1 GDDRSPMRLGRL
13 LLVLLALSSCST
25 RPQHRNVILVSVD
38 TLRADHLSCYGS
50 GKVETPNFDR
60 IAREG
65 VLFERVSTVAPSTL
79 PAHASMLTGLGPLG
93 HGVHDNV
100 GFHLR
105 EDVPTLASVLKGA
118 GYRTGGFV
126 GSFALSGRFGIGR
139 GFDLY
144 SEGAPKTG
152 GRWIPERRGEEVLG
166 EALAW
171 MELESDRPFFAF
183 IHFYDPHRP
192 YQPPAAFLPPDARPE
207 DESARY
213 AGEIRYVDSLVGK
226 LLAWLDARG
235 LSEDTILVVTADH
248 GESLGEHGEDTHGF
262 FLYEST
268 LRVPLLLRAKPLPA
282 GKRVEHLVRLIDI
295 APTIWEL
302 SGTAPPPGVEGVS
315 LASAGGELPPL
326 DLDAYSE
333 TFVPRL
339 NYGWSELQGWR
350 RGNFKLIQAPR
361 SELYDVDADPG
372 ETRNLI
378 DERPEV
384 ADALRN
390 GLDEAK
396 RGKAVEPG
404 PVDERT
410 LSSLRA
416 LGYLGGSPQA
426 HAAGERTDP
435 KDRIETYNAI
445 LALSVVQSPTPE
457 DLARIESVL
466 EREPRNPRANSIH
479 GSFLLALGRPKEAKK
494 AYERLLEIEPESF
507 DGHYGLGRTFLSL
520 EENDEARASLEK
532 ARSLDPESTSVLAS
546 LAAVEK
552 AEGNLAASEKL
563 LREAMALG
571 PTDTVY
577 RELADLLLSSGR
589 ADELASLASSWDGP
603 EAAFARGQALAAQG
617 NDEGA
622 LVELDRALALAPHDD
637 NVEQAVANSLSRV
650 GRFDEAM
657 KHYQAILS
665 RTPCYLGA
673 HTNLGAILEKR
684 GNADEGIG
692 HYERAIACDP
702 QYGSAYR
709 NLGAALARKGEL
721 RRALETLRKAKAL
734 SPGDKELDAAI
745 AELESLTR

>member
-1 GDDRSPMRLGRL
+1 MRRGRAP
-13 LLVLLALSSCST
+13 LLVFLALSSCST
-25 RPQHRNVILVSVD
+25 RPERRNVILVSVD
-38 TLRADHLSCYGS
+38 TLRADHLSCYVK

-79 PAHASMLTGLGPLG
+79 PAHASMLTGLSPLG

-100 GFHLR
+100 GFDLR

-144 SEGAPKTG
+144 SDGSPKTERRG
-152 GRWIPERRGEEVLG
+152 IPERRGEEVLG

-192 YQPPAAFLPPDARPE
+192 YQPPEAFLPPDARPE

-213 AGEIRYVDSLVGK
+213 AGEVRYVDSLVGK
-226 LLAWLDARG
+226 LLSWLDARG

-268 LRVPLLLRAKPLPA
+268 LRVPLLLRAKPFPA
-282 GKRVEHLVRLIDI
+282 GTRVEQLVRLIDI
-295 APTIWEL
+295 APTVWEL
-302 SGTAPPPGVEGVS
+302 TGSAQPPGIEGVS
-315 LASAGGELPPL
+315 LVSSGGRMLAL
-326 DLDAYSE
+326 DLETYAE

-339 NYGWSELQGWR
+339 NYGWSELQSWR
-350 RGNFKLIQAPR
+350 RGNFKLIRAPR
-361 SELYDVDADPG
+361 SELYDLGADPG

-378 DERPEV
+378 DERPEI
-384 ADALRN
+384 ADSLRN
-390 GLDEAK
+390 GLDQAK
-396 RGKAVEPG
+396 RGKVVEPG

-426 HAAGERTDP
+426 PGGEERTDP
-435 KDRIETYNAI
+435 KDRVAI
-445 LALSVVQSPTPE
+445 YKQILELSLVASPTPE
-457 DLARIESVL
+457 ELERIEAVL
-466 EREPRNPRANSIH
+466 EPEPRNPRANSIH
-479 GSFLLALGRPKEAKK
+479 GSFLLALGRPQEAKK
-494 AYERLLEIEPESF
+494 AYERLLEIEPESY
-507 DGHYGLGRTFLSL
+507 DGHYGLGRVFLSL
-520 EENDEARASLEK
+520 GENDKARAHLEK
-532 ARSLDPESTSVLAS
+532 ARSLEPESTSVLTS
-546 LAAVEK
+546 LAALEK
-552 AEGNLAASEKL
+552 TEENLEASEKL
-563 LREAMALG
+563 LREAIAIE
-571 PTDTVY
+571 PTDTLY
-577 RELADLLLSSGR
+577 RELADLLLSAGR
-589 ADELASLASSWDGP
+589 AEELARMASSWDGP
-603 EAAFARGQALAAQG
+603 AAAYAKGQALAAQG
-617 NDEGA
+617 DDEGA
-622 LVELDRALALAPHDD
+622 LVELERALALAPGDD
-637 NVEQAVANSLSRV
+637 NVEQALANSLSRV
-650 GRFDEAM
+650 GRFDEAQ

-673 HTNLGAILEKR
+673 HTNLGAILERR
-684 GNADEGIG
+684 GNADDGIR

-702 QYGSAYR
+702 QYASAYR
-709 NLGAALARKGEL
+709 NLGVALARKGEL
-721 RRALETLRKAKAL
+721 RRALEALRKAKSLA
-734 SPGDKELDAAI
+734 PGDAELDAAI
-745 AELESLTR
+745 AELEGLMR